1 MEGLYKSAVAMSTQ
15 PWIEHF
21 KHSVG
26 KSAPWRTK
34 SKMVLLRRN
43 AMGAKAANTKSLPL
57 NVVSPTEQFAEMAQ
71 ASINKNTPT
80 YKAPSVATH
89 TSREVGG
96 ARARRSSKGKKKKD
110 NRKSEERH
118 RKKSHKEKKKSKSKS
133 KPKSGSSEKKSKR
146 RGKKATEATKT
157 RGDIFT

>member
-71 ASINKNTPT
+71 ASINKSTPT
-80 YKAPSVATH
+80 YKAPSVASH
-89 TSREVGG
+89 TGREVGG
-96 ARARRSSKGKKKKD
+96 TRARRSRRGKKKRKD
-110 NRKSEERH
+110 KRKSEERPW
-118 RKKSHKEKKKSKSKS
+118 KKRNKEKKKSKSK
-133 KPKSGSSEKKSKR
+133 SSEKKSKR
-146 RGKKATEATKT
+146 RGKKAAG
-157 RGDIFT
+157 GDIFT

>member
-1 MEGLYKSAVAMSTQ
+1 MSTQ
-15 PWIEHF
+15 PWVEHF

-43 AMGAKAANTKSLPL
+43 ALGGKAANTKSLPL

-89 TSREVGG
+89 TGREAGG
-96 ARARRSSKGKKKKD
+96 ARAPRSRRNKKKD
-110 NRKSEERH
+110 KRKSEERS
-118 RKKSHKEKKKSKSKS
+118 RKKRHKEKKKSKSKPES
-133 KPKSGSSEKKSKR
+133 KSKSSSSEKKSKR
-146 RGKKATEATKT
+146 RGKKATKAAKVAKATKT
-157 RGDIFT
+157 GRDIFT